1 MINNNNNLNLN
12 STFWK
17 FLRIK
22 FRLQFYAFAK
32 YICDTQNADFRVF
45 LLMATTPWNSHFFTA
60 LITNDHCVKL
70 LKHFSQRVYYG
81 AALTC

>member
-1 MINNNNNLNLN
+1 MTNNNNNLNLN

-32 YICDTQNADFRVF
+32 HNVF
-45 LLMATTPWNSHFFTA
+45 AIPKMLTFECFCWWLQLREKSFFSLL
-60 LITNDHCVKL
+60 L
-70 LKHFSQRVYYG
+70 SQMIP
-81 AALTC
+81 A